1 MSLMKRF
8 GMDLEELGEKAAK
21 AAWLD
26 TPAER
31 LRALTAVFQE
41 CGERAN
47 AYHDRMFAAR
57 ELVKSAVRDFRIERM
72 EMNWDKE
79 FHRV

>member
-1 MSLMKRF
+1 MKRF
-8 GMDLEELGEKAAK
+8 GMDLDELGEKAAN

-57 ELVKSAVRDFRIERM
+57 ELVKSAVLDFRIERM
-72 EMNWDKE
+72 EVHMEKLV
-79 FHRV
+79 HGA

>member
-1 MSLMKRF
+1 MKRF
-8 GMDLEELGEKAAK
+8 GFDADELSEKATY

-31 LRALTAVFQE
+31 LHALTGVFQE

-47 AYHDRMFAAR
+47 AYHDPMFVARVLVKEVTFVFRFERTEMLKNRMFQG
-57 ELVKSAVRDFRIERM
+57 V
-72 EMNWDKE
+72 
-79 FHRV
+79 